1 MRPRK
6 GSDCAERKK
15 GRRPRPSRPAS
26 RKNRELPV
34 LVIHRAAMGSTA
46 NALRVLVAGGGIGG
60 LAAAIALRL
69 QGHDVEVFEKSRL
82 HRGQVGA
89 AVYVAPNCTA
99 ALSHLDI
106 DEKDFK
112 GTDYR
117 GFKFVN
123 TDCEVEQRWTY
134 TNEQRAQWPAGWWLV
149 NRPDLHA
156 ALKEKAASPDGPGI
170 PVRIHTGIGVESVDC
185 EAATILLSDGTRV
198 GGDLV
203 VCADGVHSRTR
214 ASVAG
219 HQVPMITAG
228 HACYRWLTPASRLA
242 DDPVTK
248 TFLDQPG
255 HFVQITGSD
264 RRIVL
269 YPCSGGQLVNCV
281 AFAPREEVGEIKKDV
296 TGYDQRANKKQLIDH
311 FKSWSEPVLRLL
323 DTAPDDGVLLWDLLD
338 MELLPNLIK
347 GKALLIGDAAHPF
360 LPHMGQGAAQA
371 VEDACALGAIMPLG
385 TTPEKVASRLVLWQ
399 QCRKDRAAK
408 IVLHTRHRSRKADG
422 SQGPPQTIDEFNS
435 AMAYCIHHDAWKHA
449 EEQLNEWS
457 EAKTLATAAS

>member
-1 MRPRK
+1 
-6 GSDCAERKK
+6 
-15 GRRPRPSRPAS
+15 
-26 RKNRELPV
+26 
-34 LVIHRAAMGSTA
+34 MGSTA

-117 GFKFVN
+117 G
-123 TDCEVEQRWTY
+123 
-134 TNEQRAQWPAGWWLV
+134 GWWLV
-149 NRPDLHA
+149 NRPDLHT
-156 ALKEKAASPDGPGI
+156 ALKEKAASSDGPGI

-323 DTAPDDGVLLWDLLD
+323 DTAPDDGVMLWDLLD

>member
-1 MRPRK
+1 
-6 GSDCAERKK
+6 
-15 GRRPRPSRPAS
+15 
-26 RKNRELPV
+26 
-34 LVIHRAAMGSTA
+34 MGSTA

-82 HRGQVGA
+82 QRGQVGA

-117 GFKFVN
+117 GFKFVD

-134 TNEQRAQWPAGWWLV
+134 TDEQRAQWPAGWWLV
-149 NRPDLHA
+149 NRPDLHT

-203 VCADGVHSRTR
+203 VCADGVHSRSR

-219 HQVPMITAG
+219 HEVPMITAG

-242 DDPVTK
+242 DDPVTR
-248 TFLDQPG
+248 TFLDRPG

-296 TGYDQRANKKQLIDH
+296 TGYDQRANKKQLIGH
-311 FKSWSEPVLRLL
+311 FKSWSQPVLRLL
-323 DTAPDDGVLLWDLLD
+323 DTAPDDGVMLWDLLD